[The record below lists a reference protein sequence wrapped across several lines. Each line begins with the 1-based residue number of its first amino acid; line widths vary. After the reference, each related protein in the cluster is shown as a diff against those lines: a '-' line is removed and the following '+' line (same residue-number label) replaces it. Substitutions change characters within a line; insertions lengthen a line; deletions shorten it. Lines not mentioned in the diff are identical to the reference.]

1 MPFLVQWPL
10 EFPDQAWAEKQSP
23 LPVIYGEMTMMGKN
37 HNGKKKMNIQFCP
50 LHKVCE
56 KKKYHLSL
64 TDFHLKDK
72 KNFFS
77 LKFLLH

>member
-37 HNGKKKMNIQFCP
+37 HNGKKKMNI
-50 LHKVCE
+50 
-56 KKKYHLSL
+56 
-64 TDFHLKDK
+64 
-72 KNFFS
+72 
-77 LKFLLH
+77 